1 MNNDDGIKMLVLE
14 KNDPKGPENLF
25 KLMEETFGPVIHSYT
40 EEQAI
45 EDGML
50 TPICEIDG
58 KRIVFTCGIL
68 STITK
73 RDASGIEKVD
83 VLAIKYIIRAGLLE
97 LRRVMGTDAEG
108 IAKLEHL
115 GTIWAVEEP
124 GKVTFMRPDEY

>member
-1 MNNDDGIKMLVLE
+1 MNQEQAKTE
-14 KNDPKGPENLF
+14 KV
-25 KLMEETFGPVIHSYT
+25 FGPVISVYS
-40 EEQAI
+40 EKQAV
-45 EDGML
+45 EDGIL
-50 TPICEIDG
+50 FRVCNIDG
-58 KRIVFTCGIL
+58 KRIVFTCGIMASL
-68 STITK
+68 TT

>member
-1 MNNDDGIKMLVLE
+1 ME
-14 KNDPKGPENLF
+14 KV
-25 KLMEETFGPVIHSYT
+25 FGPVISEYS
-40 EEQAI
+40 EQQAI
-45 EDGML
+45 DDGIL

-58 KRIVFTCGIL
+58 KRIVFTCGIMA
-68 STITK
+68 TITK

-83 VLAIKYIIRAGLLE
+83 ILAIKYIIRAGLLE

-124 GKVTFMRPDEY
+124 GKVTFMRPEEY

>member
-1 MNNDDGIKMLVLE
+1 MNTKQDIESV
-14 KNDPKGPENLF
+14 
-25 KLMEETFGPVIHSYT
+25 FGPVISAYS
-40 EEQAI
+40 EKQAV
-45 EDGML
+45 EDGVL
-50 TPICEIDG
+50 VPICEIDG
-58 KRIVFTCGIL
+58 KRIVFTCGIM

-83 VLAIKYIIRAGLLE
+83 VSAIKYIIRAGLLE

>member
-1 MNNDDGIKMLVLE
+1 MNTKQDLE
-14 KNDPKGPENLF
+14 SV
-25 KLMEETFGPVIHSYT
+25 FGPVISVYS
-40 EEQAI
+40 EQQAI
-45 EDGML
+45 DDGIL
-50 TPICEIDG
+50 FRICNIDG